1 MPGMSPLAMIRDSSV
16 AAVISD
22 PNLADTPIIACN
34 QAFVDL
40 TGYAEDEVVGR
51 NCRFLRGPDTEPD
64 LTEEL
69 RRAVREKRTTLV
81 EILNYRKDG
90 TPFRNAVMLAPIFGE
105 DGTLRYMLGSQHPVD
120 ESGASAQAREAIAR
134 LSERQHDVLV
144 RMAQGLMNKQIAYEM
159 NISERTVK
167 MHRAA
172 LLKVLGVRTA
182 ADAIRAA
189 VEAGL

>member
-1 MPGMSPLAMIRDSSV
+1 MIRDSSI

-22 PNLADTPIIACN
+22 PTLPDTPIIACN
-34 QAFVDL
+34 DAFVLL
-40 TGYAEDEVVGR
+40 TGYTPDEVVGR
-51 NCRFLRGPDTEPD
+51 NCRFLRGPDTEPE

-90 TPFRNAVMLAPIFGE
+90 TPFRNAVMLAPIFDDEGA
-105 DGTLRYMLGSQHPVD
+105 LRYILGSQYPV
-120 ESGASAQAREAIAR
+120 STAAGASPASAAIAN
-134 LSERQHDVLV
+134 LSERQRAVLV
-144 RMAQGLMNKQIAYEM
+144 RMTAGLMNKQIAYEL

-172 LLKVLGVRTA
+172 LLKALGCRTVA
-182 ADAIRAA
+182 EAIRAA